1 MCNPFSFDLMT
12 ICLPRVEQFNSK
24 KGNNYSCK
32 YSYLQGKSGIS
43 RVLTSEYKVMT
54 GCLKLFAWS
63 HNLVPWYQIRL
74 YKLKKV
80 LWTQNSVQNI
90 GKIDNLQPKC
100 LPFFGVEL
108 LHCRLTDF
116 HQVTAKRVPN
126 TVTYSN
132 LSPVAI
138 FINITGEQYLLTNYK
153 RHQEAERD
161 ATTKDFDYKCNTRFV
176 RNIPENQKQHKKCCC
191 VKYYGISDY
200 SKIVDTCLN
209 LRLLGFLCSLHY
221 FYRFYERIFTDE
233 LSTTLSLSRV
243 C

>member
-1 MCNPFSFDLMT
+1 MDC
-12 ICLPRVEQFNSK
+12 
-24 KGNNYSCK
+24 
-32 YSYLQGKSGIS
+32 
-43 RVLTSEYKVMT
+43 
-54 GCLKLFAWS
+54 
-63 HNLVPWYQIRL
+63 
-74 YKLKKV
+74 
-80 LWTQNSVQNI
+80 
-90 GKIDNLQPKC
+90 
-100 LPFFGVEL
+100 
-108 LHCRLTDF
+108 
-116 HQVTAKRVPN
+116 HQVKAKRFPN
-126 TVTYSN
+126 TVTATYIN
-132 LSPVAI
+132 WSPVAHEISSGEAPKGGKFKDNSCIDISFLQLPSHVEIHTI

>member
-1 MCNPFSFDLMT
+1 MNLPPLPLEGCTELLSCATGLKLEIYAVT
-12 ICLPRVEQFNSK
+12 ICASLLSLTWWQSIGLEWSNSTPK
-24 KGNNYSCK
+24 NGNNFGCK

-132 LSPVAI
+132 LSPVAHEI
-138 FINITGEQYLLTNYK
+138 SSGEAPK
-153 RHQEAERD
+153 GGKF
-161 ATTKDFDYKCNTRFV
+161 KDNSCIDISFLQLPSHIHSFV
-176 RNIPENQKQHKKCCC
+176 SSFP
-191 VKYYGISDY
+191 
-200 SKIVDTCLN
+200 
-209 LRLLGFLCSLHY
+209 
-221 FYRFYERIFTDE
+221 
-233 LSTTLSLSRV
+233 
-243 C
+243 